1 LVFRERASSSLIV
14 SYIDFIL
21 NLVALLVWLSW
32 RSRRIDPLLRTSP
45 ATLIGTLK
53 RTDARRFSGWQL
65 CAGLLLL
72 LVVRAWFYW
81 LIGAPVNWTPKLS
94 LGLVSLAFRSD
105 SLVLAL
111 LYSSFSFARFLVVFY
126 FWLVV
131 LVVINRR
138 ALEAD
143 AVQKLLRLHIGRI
156 SRWPAVIQIL
166 LPLLFVIAL
175 WAAIYPLLVH
185 IALLTRITSFA
196 RLLLQ
201 GFLVGL
207 GLFSS
212 LKYLLPPLLLLH
224 LVCSYVYLGNHP
236 VWEFVSVTA
245 QNLLAPLRK
254 IPLRFA
260 RFDLTP
266 LAGLVLILLALQ
278 WLPSFLIGKMAQW
291 KLSAWPQ

>member
-1 LVFRERASSSLIV
+1 M

-21 NLVALLVWLSW
+21 NLVALLLWLSW

-53 RTDARRFSGWQL
+53 RADARGITGWGL
-65 CAGLLLL
+65 WAGLVLL
-72 LVVRAWFYW
+72 LVVRGWFYW

-111 LYSSFSFARFLVVFY
+111 LYSCLSFARFLIVFY
-126 FWLVV
+126 FWLLV
-131 LVVINRR
+131 LVVINHRV
-138 ALEAD
+138 LEAD
-143 AVQKLLRLHIGRI
+143 AVQKLLRLHIGR
-156 SRWPAVIQIL
+156 SARWPVVVQVL
-166 LPLLFVIAL
+166 LPVLFVTAL
-175 WAAIYPLLVH
+175 WAAVYPLLVH
-185 IALLTRITSFA
+185 IGLLTRATSFG

-201 GFLVGL
+201 GLLVGL

-212 LKYLLPPLLLLH
+212 LKYLLPQLLLLH

-236 VWEFVSVTA
+236 FWEFVSITA

-260 RFDLTP
+260 KFDLTP
-266 LAGLVLILLALQ
+266 FAGLALILFLLQ
-278 WLPSFLIGKMAQW
+278 WFPSFLIGKMAQW